1 MEEDDLVP
9 RNKKPQPKNL
19 AGMSLEALHEY
30 IEELEAEI
38 QRAREMIADKEVARD
53 AADSVFRG

>member
-38 QRAREMIADKEVARD
+38 QRAREMIAEKEVARD